1 MKVSKLIVPMV
12 FLTATI
18 NNNNQVVASCESL
31 CNDGFHAGID
41 KCTANSLPWMVLG
54 CYAGCGVFYAT
65 CMGVCAAIK

>member
-1 MKVSKLIVPMV
+1 VLGIKNSKNKYKKINKNMKVSKLIVPMV

-41 KCTANSLPWMVLG
+41 KCTANSLP
-54 CYAGCGVFYAT
+54 
-65 CMGVCAAIK
+65 